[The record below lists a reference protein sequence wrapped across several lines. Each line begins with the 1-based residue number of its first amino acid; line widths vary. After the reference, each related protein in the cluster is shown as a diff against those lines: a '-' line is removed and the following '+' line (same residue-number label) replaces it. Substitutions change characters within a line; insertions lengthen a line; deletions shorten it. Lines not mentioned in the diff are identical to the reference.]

1 MINEPFVN
9 RALMDK
15 VLQIRERTYD
25 DKLFSDMVNITDLY
39 YKTLNYTEEEL
50 IMCVVAALQV
60 CPDKVYQAL
69 AYDREELLRKG
80 KSNERRQGD

>member
-1 MINEPFVN
+1 MTNKPFVD
-9 RALMDK
+9 RDLMDK

-25 DKLFSDMVNITDLY
+25 DKLFSDLINLTDLY
-39 YKTLNYTEEEL
+39 YKTLNYTEDEL
-50 IMCVVAALQV
+50 IMSVVAALQI

-80 KSNERRQGD
+80 KKDETDKCV